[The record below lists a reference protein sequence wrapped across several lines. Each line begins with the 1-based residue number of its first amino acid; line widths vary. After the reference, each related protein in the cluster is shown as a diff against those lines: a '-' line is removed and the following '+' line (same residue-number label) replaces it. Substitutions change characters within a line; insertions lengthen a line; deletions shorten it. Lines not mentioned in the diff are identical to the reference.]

1 MVLKC
6 PKCGCQLR
14 LKEVGDMLSFGVDLM
29 ASCAGCGYSVRASGE
44 DDKNALSAMLIEIK
58 PQPVQEANS

>member
-14 LKEVGDMLSFGVDLM
+14 LKEVGDMLSFGVELM
-29 ASCAGCGYSVRASGE
+29 ASCGACGYSVRASGKSDE
-44 DDKNALSAMLIEIK
+44 IALNAMLIEIK